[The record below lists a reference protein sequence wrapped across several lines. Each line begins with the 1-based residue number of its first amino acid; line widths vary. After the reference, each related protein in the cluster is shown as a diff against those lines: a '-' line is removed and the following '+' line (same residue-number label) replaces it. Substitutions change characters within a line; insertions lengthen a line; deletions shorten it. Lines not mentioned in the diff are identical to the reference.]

1 MDAQHECDEGERVE
15 QSRPKKPY
23 TAPLLVALG
32 SFSELTLTVG
42 ALGHDDGGR
51 QRGRRSTRA

>member
-1 MDAQHECDEGERVE
+1 MDAQHNCNEDDRCDPP
-15 QSRPKKPY
+15 RPKKPY
-23 TAPLLVALG
+23 AAPVLVALG

-42 ALGHDDGGR
+42 SLGRNDGGS